1 MSYFP
6 LCIDLTGAVVLLVGD
21 GPQTEEKRLRLSG
34 FQAELRRLPRLE
46 QADLDCGPAMVIIG
60 DTPLPEAEAYQRLCL
75 ANSIPVNVVD
85 VPSLCT
91 FYFPALVQQGD
102 LTVGICTGGKSPGLA
117 ACLRRRLEAWL
128 PRRTGEILQWLYAL
142 RPELKRRLP
151 AEVLRPAL
159 RRATEQSLT
168 LGRPLT
174 EQELE
179 ELLSPCASAPTVPMG

>member
-6 LCIDLTGAVVLLVGD
+6 LCIDLTGAVVLLVGE
-21 GPQTEEKRLRLSG
+21 GPQIEEKLLRLSG

-46 QADLDCGPAMVIIG
+46 QGDLDCAPAMVIIG
-60 DTPLPEAEAYQRLCL
+60 DTPPADARRYQRLCL
-75 ANSIPVNVVD
+75 ERNIPVNVVD

-117 ACLRRRLEAWL
+117 AALRRRLEAWL
-128 PRRTGEILQWLYAL
+128 SPRTGEILQWLYLL

-151 AEVLRPAL
+151 AEALRPAL
-159 RRATEQSLT
+159 RRITEQALT
-168 LGRPLT
+168 LGRPLNA
-174 EQELE
+174 EELE
-179 ELLSPCASAPTVPMG
+179 EALNK